1 MSLILNLSG
10 GKLQHD
16 KILYLLPPGSFKI
29 YNMTEA
35 WTTLRHYWCN
45 LFQD

>member
-1 MSLILNLSG
+1 MLLILNLPC

-16 KILYLLPPGSFKI
+16 KILYLLTPGNFII